1 MRPFALRSAL
11 RAIPRTPRTTPIAS
25 PALSTALLVR
35 PFSSTLPILK
45 KNKHGQGAKSP
56 KQKIRVTEDDEAGA
70 ADAEGAGEVVIE
82 EVVEKAKGKM
92 EKAVHWAKAVV
103 FEGVERG
110 RGRVTP
116 AILDSVRVTIP
127 DTPGTVHLNSLA
139 SVTVKG
145 NTLFVEVW
153 DSASLKQVESAIHG
167 ANLPGISPQRM
178 GGTTL
183 KIPVARS
190 VLHIISSPVLTLS
203 ADQQSNNAPKF
214 SANCHKRPKPP
225 KRRSV
230 PPVRTASRL
239 SAGERRM
246 GRMQCRSWWM
256 ICARSWTSRWC
267 WRRRSLRRRRG
278 QHALMTRDAQINTQ
292 VEPFL

>member
-1 MRPFALRSAL
+1 MRPSSIRSAL
-11 RAIPRTPRTTPIAS
+11 RAIPRAPRTTPIAPS
-25 PALSTALLVR
+25 ALSAPLLAR
-35 PFSSTLPILK
+35 PFSSTLPAFK
-45 KNKHGQGAKSP
+45 KNKHGQGAKSA

-92 EKAVHWAKAVV
+92 EKAVHWAKAVI

-116 AILDSVRVTIP
+116 ALLDSVRVTIP

-183 KIPVARS
+183 KIPVARPT
-190 VLHIISSPVLTLS
+190 VEQRAEILRQLS
-203 ADQQSNNAPKF
+203 QTTE
-214 SANCHKRPKPP
+214 SAKTQI
-225 KRRSV
+225 
-230 PPVRTASRL
+230 RTARTDGFKAL
-239 SAGERRM
+239 G
-246 GRMQCRSWWM
+246 GRKANGTDTVQKLVDDMCKELDEQM
-256 ICARSWTSRWC
+256 VLAKKEFEK
-267 WRRRSLRRRRG
+267 
-278 QHALMTRDAQINTQ
+278 
-292 VEPFL
+292 V